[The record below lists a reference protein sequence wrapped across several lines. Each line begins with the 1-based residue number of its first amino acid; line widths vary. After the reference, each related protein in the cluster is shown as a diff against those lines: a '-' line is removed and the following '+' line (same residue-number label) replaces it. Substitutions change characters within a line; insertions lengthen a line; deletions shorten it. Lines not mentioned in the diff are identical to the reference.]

1 MVAERLDPIRVQS
14 DSRDH
19 SVSPDA
25 ALSSAAQLHRRTVR
39 KLWLTFHVYMGLFA
53 GGLFVLSS
61 LTGSLLVFYKT
72 IDEWLNPEQLLVR
85 PLEHVQPLERIVE
98 NARAIHPELPGLDN
112 LTFPLYDRDTFQAWF
127 RVQTG
132 TREQFHWQMVTVD
145 PYSGHVM
152 SERQWGTYFVSFIYE
167 LHKSLLLGDTGET
180 VVGILAFL
188 LMLSVGTGLY
198 LWWPSPGK
206 LRRAFSFKSGSS
218 VIRRHYDLHKLSGL
232 SSALILLL
240 LAFTGFYLEF
250 PSAVVPIVKLF
261 SPVRDAPE
269 EWELHSTVLAGIDA
283 LPVDQAVAIAQEA
296 LPDARVMWL
305 GFPSGAEGV
314 YSVGLRQPGEVREAE
329 GQSQVWID
337 QYSGAVLSVQDW
349 RRFTRGETF
358 VAWLFPLHNGE
369 AFGLTG
375 RWIILITGFI
385 PSILYVTALRMWWLK
400 RNARLRQRYGEQRVQ
415 VARAAL
421 P

>member
-1 MVAERLDPIRVQS
+1 MIAERLDPLPLQS

-19 SVSPDA
+19 STSPDVA
-25 ALSSAAQLHRRTVR
+25 RSSTAQAHRRILR
-39 KLWLTFHVYMGLFA
+39 KFWLKLHVYIGLLA

-72 IDEWLNPEQLLVR
+72 IDEWLNPEQLLVQ
-85 PLEHVQPLERIVE
+85 PLEQVQPLERIVAS
-98 NARAIHPELPGLDN
+98 ARATHPELPGLDN

-132 TREQFHWQMVTVD
+132 RPEQFHWQVVTVD

-152 SERQWGTYFVSFIYE
+152 SERQWGAYFVSFIYE
-167 LHKSLLLGDTGET
+167 LHKSLLLEETGET

-198 LWWPSPGK
+198 LWWPSSGK
-206 LRRAFSFKSGSS
+206 LHRAFFFKSGSS
-218 VIRRHYDLHKLSGL
+218 VIRRHYDLHKLSGI
-232 SSALILLL
+232 SSAFILLL

-269 EWELHSTVLAGIDA
+269 ERELHSTALAGFNA
-283 LPVDQAVAIAQEA
+283 LPVDQAVAIAQGA

-305 GFPSGAEGV
+305 GFPSDAEGV

-349 RRFTRGETF
+349 RRFTGGETF

-369 AFGLTG
+369 AFGLAG
-375 RWIILITGFI
+375 
-385 PSILYVTALRMWWLK
+385 
-400 RNARLRQRYGEQRVQ
+400 
-415 VARAAL
+415 
-421 P
+421 